1 MNDLDRLWEAT
12 RPPSPSAEAW
22 DRAWAGVAGRIDEP
36 EPRTI
41 AAPSRRRWAVAGLI
55 LLAQAAAV
63 LLAVGASR
71 FAAAPAAPVR
81 IEEGQLVLIRG
92 DGDAAQVADLS
103 PRLGSEGVDA
113 WYLVHNFFESA
124 AGPFVAMAE

>member
-22 DRAWAGVAGRIDEP
+22 DRAWASVADRIDEP
-36 EPRTI
+36 
-41 AAPSRRRWAVAGLI
+41 APKTLAMPPRRRWAVAALV

-63 LLAVGASR
+63 LIAVRVAR
-71 FAAAPAAPVR
+71 EAPTPEAPVR

-92 DGDAAQVADLS
+92 DADAVQVADLA
-103 PRLGSEGVDA
+103 PRLGSAGVDA
-113 WYLVHNFFESA
+113 WYLVHNHFESSA
-124 AGPFVAMAE
+124 VPFVAMAE

>member
-12 RPPSPSAEAW
+12 RPPLPSAEAW
-22 DRAWAGVAGRIDEP
+22 DRAWAGVADRIDEP
-36 EPRTI
+36 ETLAMPRR
-41 AAPSRRRWAVAGLI
+41 RRRWGAVALV

-63 LLAVGASR
+63 LLAVGVAR
-71 FAAAPAAPVR
+71 RAPAPQAPVR

-92 DGDAAQVADLS
+92 DADAVQVADLS

-113 WYLVHNFFESA
+113 WYLVHNFFESTT
-124 AGPFVAMAE
+124 GPFVAMAE